1 MTRAEEDFI
10 LNRINGAFAKGPSN
24 FHKVTPELL
33 KQLERERLERIEQ
46 KRRERERK

>member
-24 FHKVTPELL
+24 FHELTPELKKEL
-33 KQLERERLERIEQ
+33 HRRWERRHQQ
-46 KRRERERK
+46 KK